1 MNDTDTNRTRI
12 LIADDHALVRMGLS
26 TLLSTQPDMEVVA
39 AAEDGESAVRLALQL
54 RPDVIIMDYMMP
66 ALDGAAATERILKDL
81 PQAKIIILTSY
92 ITAEGIA
99 RAIDA
104 GAAGALM
111 KNDETETLIQAIRDV
126 RNGKK
131 AIPPEIA
138 GILSECNGIQRLT
151 ERQELVLDLITRG
164 LSNHDIARHLN
175 IQEDSVKKQ
184 TSIIFEKIGA
194 SNRAEAV
201 AIALRKHL
209 LKI

>member
-1 MNDTDTNRTRI
+1 MKRIRI

-39 AAEDGESAVRLALQL
+39 AAEDGDDAVRQTAKLQ
-54 RPDVIIMDYMMP
+54 PDVIIMDYMMP
-66 ALDGAAATERILKDL
+66 TLDGAAATEQILRDL
-81 PQAKIIILTSY
+81 PQTRIILLTSY
-92 ITAEGIA
+92 VTAEGIA
-99 RAIDA
+99 RAINA

-111 KNDETETLIQAIRDV
+111 KNGETETLIQAIRDV
-126 RNGKK
+126 MKGKTV
-131 AIPPEIA
+131 IVPEIA
-138 GILSECNGIQRLT
+138 SVLAESREIQHLT

-164 LSNHDIARHLN
+164 LSNYDIARHLN

-184 TSIIFEKIGA
+184 TSVIFEKIGA

>member
-1 MNDTDTNRTRI
+1 MKRRRI

-39 AAEDGESAVRLALQL
+39 AAEDGDDAVRQATKLQ
-54 RPDVIIMDYMMP
+54 PDVIIMDYMMP
-66 ALDGAAATERILKDL
+66 TLDGAAATERILRDL
-81 PQAKIIILTSY
+81 PQTRIILLTSY
-92 ITAEGIA
+92 VTAEGIA
-99 RAIDA
+99 RAINA

-111 KNDETETLIQAIRDV
+111 KNGETETLIQAIRDV
-126 RNGKK
+126 MKGKTV
-131 AIPPEIA
+131 IVPEIA
-138 GILSECNGIQRLT
+138 SVLAESREIQHLT

-164 LSNHDIARHLN
+164 LSNYDIARHLN

-184 TSIIFEKIGA
+184 ASVIFEKIGA

>member
-1 MNDTDTNRTRI
+1 MNDTDSNRTRI

-151 ERQELVLDLITRG
+151 ERQELVLGLITRG

>member
-1 MNDTDTNRTRI
+1 MNDTYTNRTRI

>member
-1 MNDTDTNRTRI
+1 MKRIRI

-39 AAEDGESAVRLALQL
+39 AAEDGDDAVRQATKLQ
-54 RPDVIIMDYMMP
+54 PDVIIMDYMMP
-66 ALDGAAATERILKDL
+66 TLDGAAATERILRDL
-81 PQAKIIILTSY
+81 PQTRIILLTSY
-92 ITAEGIA
+92 VTAEGIA
-99 RAIDA
+99 RAINA

-111 KNDETETLIQAIRDV
+111 KNGETETLIQAIRDV
-126 RNGKK
+126 MRGKTV
-131 AIPPEIA
+131 IVPEIA
-138 GILSECNGIQRLT
+138 SVLAESREIQHLT

-164 LSNHDIARHLN
+164 LSNYDIARHLN

-184 TSIIFEKIGA
+184 TSVIFEKIGA

>member
-1 MNDTDTNRTRI
+1 MKRIRI

-39 AAEDGESAVRLALQL
+39 AAEDGDDAVRQATKLQ
-54 RPDVIIMDYMMP
+54 PDVIIMDYMMP
-66 ALDGAAATERILKDL
+66 TLDGAAATERILRDL
-81 PQAKIIILTSY
+81 PQTRIILLTSY
-92 ITAEGIA
+92 VTAEGIA
-99 RAIDA
+99 RAINA

-111 KNDETETLIQAIRDV
+111 KNGETETLIQAIRDV
-126 RNGKK
+126 MKGKTV
-131 AIPPEIA
+131 IVPEIA
-138 GILSECNGIQRLT
+138 SVLAESREIQHLT

-164 LSNHDIARHLN
+164 LSNYDIARHLN

-184 TSIIFEKIGA
+184 ASVIFEKIGA

>member
-12 LIADDHALVRMGLS
+12 LIADDHALVRMGPS

-39 AAEDGESAVRLALQL
+39 AAEDGESAVRMAHEL

-111 KNDETETLIQAIRDV
+111 KNGETETLIQAIRDV

-184 TSIIFEKIGA
+184 ASAIFEKIGA